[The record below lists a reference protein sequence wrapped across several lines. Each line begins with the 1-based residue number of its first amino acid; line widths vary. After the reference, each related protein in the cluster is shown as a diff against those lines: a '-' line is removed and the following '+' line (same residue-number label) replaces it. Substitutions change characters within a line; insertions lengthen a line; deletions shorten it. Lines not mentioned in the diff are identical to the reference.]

1 MNINKM
7 KNFVQAYWEFLLISI
22 GLSLLVVNSLNHI
35 FFWDTV
41 QLGAKHATFFYE
53 NDLAISFL
61 PNNIDS
67 GHIPTFGY
75 LLAVLW
81 TVFGKSLWISHLFI
95 LPFALGI
102 AWQLQLLVLRFFQR
116 KYLIWVLIIIFLDT
130 TLLSQISLVSPDVP
144 LLFFFLLAI
153 NSLAKRS
160 KWRIA
165 FAFSCLFLISLRG
178 MILTVPL
185 FLFEVIWF
193 WNKQENAK
201 NRLIQLIKIGIPYLP
216 AAFIF
221 LVFSYYHFLQK
232 GWIGYHENSPW
243 AVFFEK
249 VSFQGLI
256 KNTFIFGW
264 RIIDF
269 GRLFVWLVGLITIVI
284 VGVPQLR
291 KSTQFKQLLLLFGL
305 IIGFLAIPAMIY
317 TDLKGHRYF
326 MPVYITF
333 SLLVL
338 FVLLELNNSTR
349 WKRAGVSI
357 LILGLIS
364 GSFWVYP
371 KSVAQGWDSTL
382 AHLPYYSLRQSMV
395 NYMNKNKMDKES
407 IGFDFPG
414 AYSQKY
420 LDLSENTWSF
430 PEVDFGKQEYILYSN
445 VVNEFTDN
453 ELTELETKW
462 EVVHVESY
470 STVQFILYR
479 KKQE

>member
-1 MNINKM
+1 
-7 KNFVQAYWEFLLISI
+7 
-22 GLSLLVVNSLNHI
+22 
-35 FFWDTV
+35 
-41 QLGAKHATFFYE
+41 
-53 NDLAISFL
+53 
-61 PNNIDS
+61 
-67 GHIPTFGY
+67 
-75 LLAVLW
+75 
-81 TVFGKSLWISHLFI
+81 
-95 LPFALGI
+95 
-102 AWQLQLLVLRFFQR
+102 
-116 KYLIWVLIIIFLDT
+116 
-130 TLLSQISLVSPDVP
+130 
-144 LLFFFLLAI
+144 
-153 NSLAKRS
+153 
-160 KWRIA
+160 
-165 FAFSCLFLISLRG
+165 
-178 MILTVPL
+178 
-185 FLFEVIWF
+185 
-193 WNKQENAK
+193 
-201 NRLIQLIKIGIPYLP
+201 
-216 AAFIF
+216 
-221 LVFSYYHFLQK
+221 
-232 GWIGYHENSPW
+232 
-243 AVFFEK
+243 
-249 VSFQGLI
+249 
-256 KNTFIFGW
+256 
-264 RIIDF
+264 
-269 GRLFVWLVGLITIVI
+269 
-284 VGVPQLR
+284 
-291 KSTQFKQLLLLFGL
+291 
-305 IIGFLAIPAMIY
+305 
-317 TDLKGHRYF
+317 

-470 STVQFILYR
+470 STVQLILYR